1 MQESITP
8 GSAAT
13 MRIARSPPL
22 RLLRVYCVAARQLS
36 FKGAAELLHLTPSA
50 VSHQVLDLE
59 EHLGAKLFVR
69 RPRSLALT
77 PVGRRLLEEVE
88 PLLGQLEE
96 AIARV
101 ARQVHRRTV
110 RIALPPFFASELFVP
125 RLTSLL
131 DLRPDLD
138 IQIDSSDPRPME
150 HPPGAD
156 VSILLTPGAPPGLR
170 VHSLFP
176 LWLVAVGSRQVA
188 DRVDEIGAAIFGEV
202 PLIVQRARPESWRD
216 WALSAGFRVPEPK
229 QVIELDG
236 MFAVAR
242 AAERGVGIALVPLGL
257 LDAWLE
263 DGDLVRVSPAIL
275 RTQDTYRLV
284 CRLED
289 EERPEVKAVV
299 QWALR
304 EFQRTER

>member
-1 MQESITP
+1 
-8 GSAAT
+8 

-69 RPRSLALT
+69 KPRSLALT

-88 PLLGQLEE
+88 PLLAQLEE

-101 ARQVHRRTV
+101 AQQVHRRTV

-150 HPPGAD
+150 HPAGAD
-156 VSILLTPGAPPGLR
+156 VSILLTPEPPAGLR
-170 VHSLFP
+170 AHTLFP
-176 LWLVAVGSRQVA
+176 LSLVAVGSRRIA
-188 DRVDEIGAAIFGEV
+188 DRVEEVGAAIFTEL

-216 WALSAGFRVPEPK
+216 WAVSAGFRVPEPK
-229 QVIELDG
+229 QVIELDS

-275 RTQDTYRLV
+275 RTEDTYRLV
-284 CRLED
+284 CRPED
-289 EERPEVKAVV
+289 AERPEVKALV

-304 EFQRTER
+304 EFQRPER

>member
-1 MQESITP
+1 
-8 GSAAT
+8 

-59 EHLGAKLFVR
+59 EHLGTKLFVR
-69 RPRSLALT
+69 KPRSLALT

-88 PLLGQLEE
+88 PLLGQLQD

-101 ARQVHRRTV
+101 AQQVQHRTV

-138 IQIDSSDPRPME
+138 IQIDSTDPRPME
-150 HPPGAD
+150 HPASAD
-156 VSILLTPGAPPGLR
+156 LSILLTPEPPPGLR
-170 VHSLFP
+170 AYTLFP
-176 LWLVAVGSRQVA
+176 LSLVAVGSPRIA
-188 DRVDEIGAAIFGEV
+188 DRLDEVGPAIFTEV

-216 WALSAGFRVPEPK
+216 WAESAGFRVPEPK
-229 QVIELDG
+229 HVIELDS

-263 DGDLVRVSPAIL
+263 DGDLIRISPAIL
-275 RTQDTYRLV
+275 DTADTYRLV
-284 CRLED
+284 CRPGD
-289 EERPEVKAVV
+289 QDRPEVKALV

-304 EFQRTER
+304 EFRREERSSSD